1 MPVQENENHLPP
13 DFQQTTRNIAQL
25 HDEKLSLGQKMA
37 DRLAAFAGS
46 WVFILS
52 FLAVLIVWMVYNSLT
67 TGRGRFDPY
76 PFILLNLV
84 LSCMAAIQ
92 APVIMMS
99 QDRTESRDR
108 LRDEEDYE
116 VNRKAEHEI
125 AKLHHQLHHLR
136 GEVAE
141 LHTLTLKQ
149 SSLISALLG
158 RESFDETQEA
168 GEE

>member
-1 MPVQENENHLPP
+1 MSVQEVENHLPS
-13 DFQQTTRNIAQL
+13 DFEQTTRNIAEL
-25 HDEKLSLGQKMA
+25 HLEKLSLGDKLA
-37 DRLAAFAGS
+37 DKLASFAGS

-52 FLAVLIVWMVYNSLT
+52 FLFILILWMVYNAATHKPLQ
-67 TGRGRFDPY
+67 FDPF

-99 QDRTESRDR
+99 QDRQESRDR
-108 LRDEEDYE
+108 LRDEEDYA
-116 VNRKAEHEI
+116 VNRKAEHEV

-136 GEVAE
+136 SEVAE
-141 LHTLTLKQ
+141 LHSLTLKQ

-158 RESFDETQEA
+158 RESFDETQGA

>member
-1 MPVQENENHLPP
+1 MSVQDTENHLPP
-13 DFQQTTRNIAQL
+13 DFEQTTRNIAQL
-25 HDEKLSLGQKMA
+25 HEEKLSVGDKLA

-46 WVFILS
+46 WGFILS
-52 FLAVLIVWMVYNSLT
+52 FLAVLILWMAYNSLT
-67 TGRGRFDPY
+67 TGRERFDPY

-125 AKLHHQLHHLR
+125 ARLHYQLHHLR
-136 GEVAE
+136 SEVSE
-141 LHTLTLKQ
+141 LHSLALKQ
-149 SSLISALLG
+149 SSLIGALLG
-158 RESFDETQEA
+158 RESLDETEGA